1 MIMHGVLEPYRVH
14 KRPIDAH
21 AQGCLSTAS
30 SLLLRTPRH
39 QGRTTATAAMALFVA
54 AFTGGS
60 GVIKVNEG
68 GSKPHWSLELSLVS
82 QAVLLSIEV

>member
-1 MIMHGVLEPYRVH
+1 MVMHGVLVDH

-21 AQGCLSTAS
+21 ALGNLSTAS
-30 SLLLRTPRH
+30 SLLLGLQAP
-39 QGRTTATAAMALFVA
+39 GKNYSNCCYGFVCRRIHRW
-54 AFTGGS
+54 S